1 MKRIRAIIRIAKIND
16 TKEALAAIGLP
27 SFTVSGKVE
36 GRGRGAGYGPRY
48 QEVVNNPETRSEL
61 IELGEVPRLKTKRM
75 IDLVVTDD
83 KAQAAVDAIIK
94 ANKTENS
101 GDGKIFVIPIAEA
114 VQVRTGDAG
123 DKVLD

>member
-36 GRGRGAGYGPRY
+36 GRGRGAGFGPRY
-48 QEVVNNPETRSEL
+48 QEVVNNPETRAEL

-83 KAQAAVDAIIK
+83 KAQAAVDAIIA
-94 ANKTENS
+94 ANKTDNS

>member
-1 MKRIRAIIRIAKIND
+1 MKMIRAIIRIAKINS
-16 TKEALAAIGLP
+16 TKEALASIGLP

-36 GRGRGAGYGPRY
+36 GRGRGKGFGPRY
-48 QEVVNNPETRSEL
+48 QDFVNNPETRATL
-61 IELGEVPRLKTKRM
+61 IALGEEPRLKTKRM
-75 IDLVVTDD
+75 INLIVTDEKVD
-83 KAQAAVDAIIK
+83 AAVQAIIS
-94 ANKTENS
+94 ANKTGNS